1 MPFMKDGTRNYK
13 AELRWE
19 KENKPDR
26 VKQRAQRNAARSL
39 LQKEGKV
46 KKGDGK
52 DVDHKI
58 PLSLGGNGKRDN
70 LRVRSA
76 SANRSVVRNKDGS
89 IKKP

>member
-1 MPFMKDGTRNYK
+1 MKDGKRNYD

-19 KENKPDR
+19 KENKPER
-26 VKQRAQRNAARSL
+26 VRHRAQRNAARSL

-58 PLSLGGNGKRDN
+58 PLSMGGNGKRSN
-70 LRVRSA
+70 LRVRPA
-76 SANRSVVRNKDGS
+76 STNRSVVRNKDGS
-89 IKKP
+89 IKKI